1 MRNERVEAFES
12 TLLEILKTIDHQLEC
27 DYGASLQRHP
37 ARPANGA
44 TANPQYDGLF
54 SVVANFTAGIGS
66 KYGAGYTL
74 DLRISTLNS
83 VENSFREK
91 CERQMVETLRAK
103 LPSVFPHRQLRVER
117 DLHGW
122 KLFGDLS
129 LD

>member
-27 DYGASLQRHP
+27 DHGASLQRHP

-83 VENSFREK
+83 VENTFREK
-91 CERQMVETLRAK
+91 CERQMVETLCAK

>member
-27 DYGASLQRHP
+27 DHGASLQRHP
-37 ARPANGA
+37 ARPVNGA

-83 VENSFREK
+83 VENTFREK
-91 CERQMVETLRAK
+91 CERQMVETLCAK